1 MEYINTK
8 HDFSILEKLMFVIS
22 EDHSTSTL
30 SKLKT
35 EINKIFTKSKCKD
48 ILYTNNTDKLFFG
61 MKVYP
66 LFDGDDTMEI
76 MGDSKTKIFDQYY
89 IEFDS
94 KLFDPMLGLTEKEL
108 TAVLLHEI
116 GHIIYDIGTIDVV
129 RKNVDLYFADAH
141 EYVDLKASKGY
152 KELIGYALKDA
163 VMKVG
168 SLFAKFRD
176 EEIVADA
183 TVVACGYGPDLE
195 TALRKIRRSA
205 TYLNKDVDDRF
216 ITLAWVL
223 RLRSEFTTK
232 RIPAIHT
239 LNRAKAL
246 TASQLEKRELD
257 YAVKLMN
264 KMDDP
269 MSEGVIDN
277 IKERFSKKVAKFKM
291 NGVRSIRDD
300 IYELNLRLR
309 CAEHEDDLLFII
321 RTVNTDIAILQ
332 DYLSDDIDDYERQ
345 ETTRAL
351 QDLYDIRQRASKD
364 KKVRSLNSSLINVI
378 YPD

>member
-8 HDFSILEKLMFVIS
+8 YDFSIIEKLMFMIS
-22 EDHSTSTL
+22 EDHSSSTL
-30 SKLKT
+30 NKLKN
-35 EINKIFTKSKCKD
+35 EVNKLFTKSKCKD

-61 MKVYP
+61 MRVYP

-76 MGDSKTKIFDQYY
+76 LGDSKTKIFEKYY

-94 KLFDPMLGLTEKEL
+94 KLFDPVLGLTEKEL
-108 TAVLLHEI
+108 TAILLHEI
-116 GHIIYDIGTIDVV
+116 GHIVYDIGTIDVV
-129 RKNVDLYFADAH
+129 RKNIDLYFADAD

-168 SLFAKFRD
+168 SLFTKFRD

-205 TYLNKDVDDRF
+205 IYLNKDVDDRF

-223 RLRSEFTTK
+223 RLRSEFSTK

-257 YAVKLMN
+257 YAIKLMN
-264 KMDDP
+264 RMEDP
-269 MSEGVIDN
+269 MNEGIIDDL
-277 IKERFSKKVAKFKM
+277 KEKFSKKVTKFKT
-291 NGVRSIRDD
+291 NGVRTIRDD

-309 CAEHEDDLLFII
+309 CAEHEDDLIFII
-321 RTVNTDIAILQ
+321 RTVNTDITILQ
-332 DYLSDDIDDYERQ
+332 DYLSDDISDYERE
-345 ETTRAL
+345 ETIKAL

-364 KKVRSLNSSLINVI
+364 KKVRSLNSSLLNVV
-378 YPD
+378 YPE

>member
-8 HDFSILEKLMFVIS
+8 YDFSIIEKLMFMIS
-22 EDHSTSTL
+22 EDHSSSTL
-30 SKLKT
+30 NKLKN
-35 EINKIFTKSKCKD
+35 EVNKLFTKSKCKD

-61 MKVYP
+61 MRVYP

-76 MGDSKTKIFDQYY
+76 LGDSKTKIFEKYY

-94 KLFDPMLGLTEKEL
+94 KLFDPILGLTEKEL
-108 TAVLLHEI
+108 TAILLHEI
-116 GHIIYDIGTIDVV
+116 GHIVYDIGTIDVV
-129 RKNVDLYFADAH
+129 RKNIDLYFADAD

-168 SLFAKFRD
+168 SLFTKFRD

-223 RLRSEFTTK
+223 RLRSEFSTK

-257 YAVKLMN
+257 YAIKLMN
-264 KMDDP
+264 RMEDP
-269 MSEGVIDN
+269 MNEGIIDDL
-277 IKERFSKKVAKFKM
+277 KEKFSKKIIKFKT
-291 NGVRSIRDD
+291 NGVRTIRDD

-309 CAEHEDDLLFII
+309 CAEHEDDLIFII
-321 RTVNTDIAILQ
+321 RTVNTDITILQ
-332 DYLSDDIDDYERQ
+332 DYLSDDISDYERE
-345 ETTRAL
+345 ETIKAL

-364 KKVRSLNSSLINVI
+364 KKVRSLNSSLLNVI
-378 YPD
+378 YPE

>member
-8 HDFSILEKLMFVIS
+8 YDFSMIEKLMFMIS
-22 EDHSTSTL
+22 EDHSSSTL
-30 SKLKT
+30 NKLKN
-35 EINKIFTKSKCKD
+35 EVNKLFTKSKCKD

-61 MKVYP
+61 MRVYP

-76 MGDSKTKIFDQYY
+76 LGDSKTKIFEKYY

-94 KLFDPMLGLTEKEL
+94 KLFDPVLGLTEKEL
-108 TAVLLHEI
+108 MAILLHEI
-116 GHIIYDIGTIDVV
+116 GHIVYDIGTIDVV
-129 RKNVDLYFADAH
+129 RKNIDLYFADAD

-168 SLFAKFRD
+168 SLFTKFRD

-195 TALRKIRRSA
+195 TALRKIRRSD

-223 RLRSEFTTK
+223 RLRSEFDTK

-257 YAVKLMN
+257 YAIKLMN
-264 KMDDP
+264 RMENP
-269 MSEGVIDN
+269 MSESIIDDL
-277 IKERFSKKVAKFKM
+277 KDKFSKKVTKFKT
-291 NGVRSIRDD
+291 NGVRTIRDD

-309 CAEHEDDLLFII
+309 CAEHEDDLIFII
-321 RTVNTDIAILQ
+321 RTVNTDITILQ
-332 DYLSDDIDDYERQ
+332 DYLSDDISDYERE
-345 ETTRAL
+345 ETIKAL

-364 KKVRSLNSSLINVI
+364 KKVRSLNSSLLNVV
-378 YPD
+378 YPE

>member
-8 HDFSILEKLMFVIS
+8 YDFSMIEKLMFMIS
-22 EDHSTSTL
+22 EDHSSSTL
-30 SKLKT
+30 NKLKN
-35 EINKIFTKSKCKD
+35 EVNKLFTKSKCKD

-61 MKVYP
+61 MRVYP

-76 MGDSKTKIFDQYY
+76 LGDSKTKIFEKYY

-94 KLFDPMLGLTEKEL
+94 KLFDPVLGLTEKEL

-116 GHIIYDIGTIDVV
+116 GHIVYDIGTIDVV
-129 RKNVDLYFADAH
+129 RKNIDLYFADAD

-168 SLFAKFRD
+168 SLFTKFRD

-195 TALRKIRRSA
+195 TALRKIRRSD

-223 RLRSEFTTK
+223 RLRSEFDTK

-257 YAVKLMN
+257 YAIKLMN
-264 KMDDP
+264 RMEDP
-269 MSEGVIDN
+269 MSESIIDDL
-277 IKERFSKKVAKFKM
+277 KDKFSKKVTKFKT
-291 NGVRSIRDD
+291 NGVRTIRDD

-309 CAEHEDDLLFII
+309 CAEHEDDLIFII
-321 RTVNTDIAILQ
+321 RTVNTDITILQ
-332 DYLSDDIDDYERQ
+332 DYLSDDISDYERE
-345 ETTRAL
+345 ETIKAL

-364 KKVRSLNSSLINVI
+364 KKVRSLNSSLLNIV
-378 YPD
+378 YPE

>member
-8 HDFSILEKLMFVIS
+8 YDFSIIEKLMFMIS
-22 EDHSTSTL
+22 EDHSSSTL
-30 SKLKT
+30 NKLKN
-35 EINKIFTKSKCKD
+35 EVNKLFTKSKCKD

-61 MKVYP
+61 MRVYP

-76 MGDSKTKIFDQYY
+76 LGDSKTKIFEKYY

-94 KLFDPMLGLTEKEL
+94 KLFDPVLGLTEKEL
-108 TAVLLHEI
+108 TAILLHEI
-116 GHIIYDIGTIDVV
+116 GHIVYDIGTIDVV
-129 RKNVDLYFADAH
+129 RKNIDLYFADAD

-168 SLFAKFRD
+168 SLFTKFRD

-195 TALRKIRRSA
+195 TALRKIRRSD

-223 RLRSEFTTK
+223 RLRSEFDTK

-257 YAVKLMN
+257 YAIKLMN
-264 KMDDP
+264 RMEDP
-269 MSEGVIDN
+269 MNEGIIDDL
-277 IKERFSKKVAKFKM
+277 KEKFSKKVTKFKT
-291 NGVRSIRDD
+291 NGVRTIRDD

-309 CAEHEDDLLFII
+309 CAEHEDDLIFII
-321 RTVNTDIAILQ
+321 RTVNTDITILQ
-332 DYLSDDIDDYERQ
+332 DYLSDDISDYERE
-345 ETTRAL
+345 ETIKAL

-364 KKVRSLNSSLINVI
+364 KKVRSLNSSLLNVI
-378 YPD
+378 YPE